1 MSAST
6 MSESTYTVS
15 GCKGTKKKCNLV
27 VIEME
32 NFCKI
37 CLYFRNLAVFECKN
51 GISYNVFDATSLK
64 YRKKCVSLH
73 GNCEKR
79 ITK

>member
-1 MSAST
+1 
-6 MSESTYTVS
+6 
-15 GCKGTKKKCNLV
+15 
-27 VIEME
+27 ME

-37 CLYFRNLAVFECKN
+37 CLYFRNLADFEYKN
-51 GISYNVFDATSLK
+51 GISYNVFDATSLN

>member
-6 MSESTYTVS
+6 MSESTLY
-15 GCKGTKKKCNLV
+15 GFGLQRYKKKCNLV

-37 CLYFRNLAVFECKN
+37 CLYFRNLAVFEYKN

-73 GNCEKR
+73 GICEKR